1 MATETEIKLVRAKI
15 ILYHYVDEA
24 KKHEERV
31 KELEA
36 IVAVE
41 KRAVVTSREK
51 KGSGT
56 GQGESGAILP
66 LPLCLLGHPFSCS
79 FMHPRQ
85 NSPLQ
90 Y

>member
-15 ILYHYVDEA
+15 ILYHYIDEA

-41 KRAVVTSREK
+41 KRDAATSREK

-56 GQGESGAILP
+56 GQG
-66 LPLCLLGHPFSCS
+66 
-79 FMHPRQ
+79 
-85 NSPLQ
+85 
-90 Y
+90 